1 MAQHLGFVILFP
13 HVSKSFLMR
22 REPEEL
28 VEVGAISGALNIPLG
43 IVKVFNL
50 REKSGWVVR
59 RFKFCTTSNSA
70 DFFSR

>member
-1 MAQHLGFVILFP
+1 M
-13 HVSKSFLMR
+13 SKSFLMR

-50 REKSGWVVR
+50 KRK
-59 RFKFCTTSNSA
+59 KFL
-70 DFFSR
+70 R